1 MRDVSDPLNQKIG
14 NPDLDQEFTHTFGSN
29 FNTFNMQKFRF
40 IAFGVNLSVTD
51 NKIVNSI
58 DYVSSNPILQNSPQ
72 ITLTKPVNIDGNYSG
87 FSYLTFGFPFK
98 SKKLKGSSLNF
109 NTNFSYNHDVSL
121 IDEEKNLGKTMVLG
135 QSAGINF
142 NIAEKFDFGA
152 NLNVSYN
159 NINYS
164 ISEQQNEDYFSQTYS
179 VDMTYQFKG
188 NFILSTD
195 VDYYINSGRSDGFN
209 QNIPL
214 WNASIGKQVFKNKA
228 GEIKISVN
236 DILNQNQS
244 ITRTNGDNYIQDT
257 RSVVLKRYVMFS
269 FMYNLN
275 RMGGNQ
281 QGGMQGMPRFMQR
294 NMRDMRVN

>member
-1 MRDVSDPLNQKIG
+1 VLVPISGYRRKNTNYQVGLGVQQSQLKSLSYQAAIGKDSLTINDAVNFFPQASFNYTPSRTKNFRVNYRGRTNQPTVSQLQNVRDNSDFTNQKIG

-58 DYVSSNPILQNSPQ
+58 DYVPSNPLIQNSPQ
-72 ITLTKPVNIDGNYSG
+72 ITLTKPVNMDGNYSG

-109 NTNFSYNHDVSL
+109 NTNFAYNHDVSL

-159 NINYS
+159 NIHYS
-164 ISEQQNEDYFSQTYS
+164 ISEEQNEDYFH
-179 VDMTYQFKG
+179 
-188 NFILSTD
+188 
-195 VDYYINSGRSDGFN
+195 SDLF
-209 QNIPL
+209 
-214 WNASIGKQVFKNKA
+214 
-228 GEIKISVN
+228 
-236 DILNQNQS
+236 
-244 ITRTNGDNYIQDT
+244 
-257 RSVVLKRYVMFS
+257 
-269 FMYNLN
+269 
-275 RMGGNQ
+275 GGYDL
-281 QGGMQGMPRFMQR
+281 P
-294 NMRDMRVN
+294 V